1 MMCREG
7 RIQLMA
13 SAAELRDETRNVATG
28 RPVEV
33 LPGIYELRVS
43 LGPVFDTPD
52 CWVSLWILVDPA
64 GKEPPVMVDSGVPR
78 STETVIL
85 PALRALGIAPQD
97 LAVIVNTHSHHDH
110 AGSNVQARRATGC
123 QIWIHKDDAPAIE
136 QGSSFGAEPCLP
148 HSPDRVLEHGERLRL
163 AGREYE
169 VVHIPGHSPG
179 SIGLYDSRRR
189 VFFSGDALQAQG
201 TATQGIAGAQDR
213 AAYYRTLDRVDALAI
228 DHLLAAHP
236 YFPFT
241 ASHIQPQAEV
251 RRYLAEC
258 RRFFD
263 EIDGEILD
271 ALDPR
276 GEHVPSPAGAPAD
289 GSVVQGA
296 LEQGVVEGGALEG
309 GAAGAGTLLGE
320 GATAGEL
327 ADRICAARGF
337 PRTCALTAA
346 ILQGYL
352 AHLEQEQRVQS
363 EGDGPDACW
372 RAVRTGGAT

>member
-1 MMCREG
+1 
-7 RIQLMA
+7 MA
-13 SAAELRDETRNVATG
+13 AAAELRDETRNVATG

-33 LPGIYELRVS
+33 LPGIYELRES

-64 GKEPPVMVDSGVPR
+64 GNEPPVMVDSGVPR

-85 PALRALGIAPQD
+85 PALQSLGIAPQN

-123 QIWIHKDDAPAIE
+123 QIWIHRDDAAAIE

-148 HSPDRVLEHGERLRL
+148 HSADRVLEHGERLRL

-169 VVHIPGHSPG
+169 VVHIHGHSPG
-179 SIGLYDSRRR
+179 SIGLYDHQRR

-201 TATQGIAGAQDR
+201 TSTQGIAGAQDR
-213 AAYYRTLDRVDALAI
+213 AAYYGTLDRVDALAI

-236 YFPFT
+236 YLPFT
-241 ASHIQPQAEV
+241 DSHVQPQGEV

-276 GEHVPSPAGAPAD
+276 GEHVQPTADAPAA
-289 GSVVQGA
+289 GIVAQGA
-296 LEQGVVEGGALEG
+296 VGQGPLEG
-309 GAAGAGTLLGE
+309 GVPGAGTLLGE

-337 PRTCALTAA
+337 PRTCALTAF

-352 AHLEQEQRVQS
+352 AHLEREQRVQK
-363 EGDGPDACW
+363 EGDGPDARW
-372 RAVRTGGAT
+372 RAVRA